1 MLPASP
7 LLAPLSNLRSR
18 ATKTTLKSTSS
29 RVSLSLLPRQL
40 RRRLSRSRSLRLRPR
55 HLSLS
60 RHLSQRPSPSQSPS
74 LSLSLSSSLSQ
85 LLNPLKRRPL
95 PLSLRRRKL
104 LRRSLSPRLPLS
116 LLLRA
121 KCPLRKKRL
130 LRLPPLP
137 HLLPLL
143 LLLPSP
149 LPLVP
154 QRCTLPVLALSP
166 MSTLL
171 LLSSRSSS
179 HLTSPALTT
188 RRWLVPS

>member
-1 MLPASP
+1 LLPASP

-40 RRRLSRSRSLRLRPR
+40 RRRLSRSRSLSLRPR
-55 HLSLS
+55 LSLS
-60 RHLSQRPSPSQSPS
+60 RHLSQRPSPS
-74 LSLSLSSSLSQ
+74 LSLSLSSSLRQ

-130 LRLPPLP
+130 LRLPLLPLP
-137 HLLPLL
+137 LLLPLL

-154 QRCTLPVLALSP
+154 PRCTLPVLALSP